1 MTVSSTTYRV
11 SAQKLTD
18 AFHLVCHGPFLKS
31 LKVNTKEFDESL
43 SKNGADC
50 EPSSDAFILKEGKV
64 EKKELISA
72 FSHLQS
78 TGDTWKIYED
88 EGNLVTIVR

>member
-1 MTVSSTTYRV
+1 MATSSATYRV

-18 AFHLVCHGPFLKS
+18 DFHLVCHGPFLKS

-50 EPSSDAFILKEGKV
+50 EPSSNVFILKEGEV

-78 TGDTWKIYED
+78 TRDLWKLYED
-88 EGNLVTIVR
+88 